1 MGRPRLSPRI
11 AGAGPGRR
19 AAGAGARRCL
29 VIDANRTL
37 RALGR
42 ATIGAACALGGLA
55 GCAADPRQD
64 YSFRPTYRTDVQSI
78 AVPVFRNDSFEF
90 GLESRLTAA
99 VLQELRRTTPWK
111 VVGQDAAQ
119 TVLTG
124 TITRVEL
131 QRLSLTQT
139 TGLSEE
145 LAVRVTVNF
154 GWVDRRTGQVLEQ
167 RRDFTGVGTFIP
179 ARGVSER
186 IESGQ
191 NEAIAVLARDI
202 VAELRGDW

>member
-1 MGRPRLSPRI
+1 MT
-11 AGAGPGRR
+11 GAARR
-19 AAGAGARRCL
+19 A
-29 VIDANRTL
+29 VT
-37 RALGR
+37 
-42 ATIGAACALGGLA
+42 LA
-55 GCAADPRQD
+55 GIAAAGLLGACAADPRED

-78 AVPVFRNDSFEF
+78 AVPVFGNESFEF
-90 GLESRLTAA
+90 GLEARLTAA
-99 VLQELRRTTPWK
+99 VLQELRRTTPWR

-124 TITRVEL
+124 TITRVDL
-131 QRLSLTQT
+131 QRLSLTQA

-154 GWVDRRTGQVLEQ
+154 GWVDRRTGEVLEQ

-186 IESGQ
+186 VESGQ
-191 NEAIAVLARDI
+191 NEAIAALARDI